1 MSEDN
6 KNLEEEIKEEI
17 KEVKEEIQENEVN
30 QVLEDIEEEKVE
42 DKQPKNDEKHEVKT
56 QKVVEHVKAG
66 FFARLI
72 SSLIDQAAC
81 LVISVALLY
90 VAEGILLG
98 FGYYL
103 MQVPEL
109 FFVIYAI
116 VNVLYVAII
125 ECTKLTRTLGKALLK
140 I

>member
-6 KNLEEEIKEEI
+6 KNLEE
-17 KEVKEEIQENEVN
+17 EVKEEIQENEVN

-42 DKQPKNDEKHEVKT
+42 DKQPKNHEKHEVKT

-72 SSLIDQAAC
+72 SSLIDQAVC

-90 VAEGILLG
+90 VAEGILLVC
-98 FGYYL
+98 GYFV

-109 FFVIYAI
+109 FFIIYPI

-125 ECTKLTRTLGKALLK
+125 ECTKLTRTVGKALLK